1 MLQEQL
7 DKEREENT
15 NPKIS
20 ALKAQLVEVQLN
32 LRKLQK
38 EQPNAAAN
46 LETLFQEQQTMID
59 QLSDYLK
66 QKGSIEAI
74 EQQEKK
80 MQKIV
85 KENEEMQSN
94 YASQQEQLNDL

>member
-38 EQPNAAAN
+38 EQPNAPAN
-46 LETLFQEQQTMID
+46 LETLF
-59 QLSDYLK
+59 
-66 QKGSIEAI
+66 
-74 EQQEKK
+74 
-80 MQKIV
+80 
-85 KENEEMQSN
+85 
-94 YASQQEQLNDL
+94 

>member
-38 EQPNAAAN
+38 EQPNAPAN